1 MTGGTTALPSSA
13 RIRRALPLAVLAA
26 ATSAGLTACG
36 ADRVDR
42 KDLES
47 KVSDFILKQTGTT
60 ASVKCPN
67 DVDPDKGHKTTCIA
81 NLSGTPTNLEIVF
94 TSKGRFQVHVD
105 TSHLG

>member
-1 MTGGTTALPSSA
+1 LTGRTAALLALSSA
-13 RIRRALPLAVLAA
+13 SVLAA
-26 ATSAGLTACG
+26 GCG
-36 ADRVDR
+36 GDRVDR

-67 DVDPDKGHKTTCIA
+67 DVDPDKGHKTTCVA
-81 NLSGTPTNLEIVF
+81 DLSGTPTNLEIVF

>member
-1 MTGGTTALPSSA
+1 LTGRAAALMALSSA
-13 RIRRALPLAVLAA
+13 SLLG
-26 ATSAGLTACG
+26 ATGCG
-36 ADRVDR
+36 GDRVDR

-60 ASVKCPN
+60 ASVRCPK
-67 DVDPDKGHKTTCIA
+67 DIDPDKGHKTTCVA
-81 NLSGTPTNLEIVF
+81 NLSGTPTNLQIVF

>member
-1 MTGGTTALPSSA
+1 LTGRTAALFALSSA
-13 RIRRALPLAVLAA
+13 SLLAA
-26 ATSAGLTACG
+26 GCG

-47 KVSDFILKQTGTT
+47 KVSDFILKQTGTS
-60 ASVKCPN
+60 ASVRCPS
-67 DVDPDKGHKTTCIA
+67 DVDPDKGHRTTCIA

-105 TSHLG
+105 TSKLG

>member
-1 MTGGTTALPSSA
+1 MTGRTTALLALSSA
-13 RIRRALPLAVLAA
+13 SAVLAA
-26 ATSAGLTACG
+26 GCG

-42 KDLES
+42 RDLES

-60 ASVKCPN
+60 ASVHCPD
-67 DVDPDKGHKTTCIA
+67 DVDPDKGQKTTCVA
-81 NLSGTPTNLEIVF
+81 DLSGTPTNLQIVF